1 MLSLLFFVKRNCE
14 SQTQLT
20 HPDELE
26 VSLSVVLPFFK
37 IQHNLQVHLLIIHVQ
52 FVFNQVD
59 SFWEKALYLFL
70 HASIIKIMIGAKQ
83 IHINVVENHPRII
96 QLSFL
101 IINDLVVCDFD
112 FTHHLINRWSAI
124 WFLQIFPF
132 LCKQH
137 TCTISYMYTIP

>member
-14 SQTQLT
+14 FQTQLT

-37 IQHNLQVHLLIIHVQ
+37 IQHNLQVHLVIIHVQ

-70 HASIIKIMIGAKQ
+70 HDSIIKIMIGAKQ